1 MKFASFVSLVLAA
14 ALALSACS
22 SDNGG
27 LMGMD
32 SNQTL
37 GTGAGAAAGGVA
49 GYLITGGPVGTIVG
63 VAAGALIGNRLSNFL
78 EGDAQSAAAQA
89 AARAAELPTGEK
101 VTWKK
106 SDALFQTAGSGWAAA
121 TGATF
126 QDSGGRSC
134 RFVRESATKDDQT
147 TQDTVKLCKGPT
159 GWVPA

>member
-1 MKFASFVSLVLAA
+1 MKSATFISLALAA
-14 ALALSACS
+14 ALGLSACGE
-22 SDNGG
+22 NGG
-27 LMGMD
+27 VLGMD

-37 GTGAGAAAGGVA
+37 GTGAGAAAGGLA

-78 EGDAQSAAAQA
+78 EGDARTAAGQA

-106 SDALFQTAGSGWAAA
+106 TDALFQTAGTGWAAS
-121 TGATF
+121 TGAAF
-126 QDSGGRSC
+126 QDSGGRTC
-134 RFVRESATKDDQT
+134 RFVHQSATKGDQT
-147 TQDTVKLCKGPT
+147 TEDTVKLCKGST

>member
-1 MKFASFVSLVLAA
+1 MKSAAIVSFALAA

-22 SDNGG
+22 SENGENGG

-37 GTGAGAAAGGVA
+37 GTGA
-49 GYLITGGPVGTIVG
+49 G

-78 EGDAQSAAAQA
+78 EGDEQTAAAQA
-89 AARAAELPTGEK
+89 AARAAELPTGQK

-106 SDALFQTAGSGWAAA
+106 TDVQSRTAGSGWAES
-121 TGATF
+121 TGTSF

-134 RFVRESATKDDQT
+134 RFVRQSATKGGQT
-147 TQDTVKLCKGPT
+147 MEDTVKLCKGPA

>member
-1 MKFASFVSLVLAA
+1 MRSTPIISLALAA
-14 ALALSACS
+14 TLGLSACS
-22 SDNGG
+22 SQNGG
-27 LMGMD
+27 LLGMN

-37 GTGAGAAAGGVA
+37 GTGAGAAAGGLA

-78 EGDAQSAAAQA
+78 EGDAQAAAAQS

-106 SDALFQTAGSGWAAA
+106 TDVLFQTAGSGWAASS
-121 TGATF
+121 GAPF
-126 QDSGGRSC
+126 QDSSGRTC
-134 RFVRESATKDDQT
+134 RFVHEVATIGDKSQE
-147 TQDTVKLCKGPT
+147 DTVKLCKGST

>member
-1 MKFASFVSLVLAA
+1 MKSAPFLGLALAA

-27 LMGMD
+27 PMGMD

-49 GYLITGGPVGTIVG
+49 GYVITGGPVGTIVG
-63 VAAGALIGNRLSNFL
+63 VAAGALIGNRLANFL

-106 SDALFQTAGSGWAAA
+106 TDALFQTAGSGWAAA
-121 TGATF
+121 TGAAYR
-126 QDSGGRSC
+126 DSSGRSC
-134 RFVRESATKDDQT
+134 RFVRESATNGGHT
-147 TQDTVKLCKGPT
+147 TQDTVKLCKGSA